1 MDKLKEKLNQV
12 ETIIQADDFYTKYN
26 AEQRIKY
33 FRQKSDLEFKLN
45 KENIYVRLTGNDK
58 YYYAHQCAKFTQH
71 ILKNGFQQY
80 KPKDID
86 GVYFDTH
93 NITIRLMSTGETDI
107 KRFETKQEML
117 GFVVGFN
124 TCSSEVA

>member
-12 ETIIQADDFYTKYN
+12 ETIIYRDDFYTIYDS
-26 AEQRIKY
+26 EERSEY
-33 FRQKSDLEFKLN
+33 FQQKSDLEFKIN

-58 YYYAHQCAKFTQH
+58 YYYAHECAKFTKH

-80 KPKDID
+80 KPKDIND
-86 GVYFDTH
+86 VYFDTH

-117 GFVVGFN
+117 GFVLGFN
-124 TCSSEVA
+124 TCSREVA